1 MAPSIRRILRGG
13 PALTQNPGSRVW
25 YKYRAK
31 SRNGGLETGYLNAPN
46 LTEAKKQLNQK
57 YAAILELNEEDREGK
72 RGTKPYKVAPDVIT
86 GFFRRLATMLHAGM
100 PLAQSL
106 DYLASS
112 ESDPQLAKALE
123 ELYQDVSTGQRFSVS
138 MTRPMVKNLF
148 SNVMVGL
155 VQLGENTGAL
165 VDSLFRIAELCE
177 TQLRLKRAVVSAL
190 TYPSFLFMAIIAM
203 GLFFTLVLAPGDAAL
218 FGSLGTE
225 LPLPTKMMINLSHII
240 SNPLWDAAILGG
252 IALSVAL
259 FLRQMRT
266 NEKFRLAVH
275 QRLLAFPIVGGLVRK
290 TVSAQMLYVISCALQ
305 VGMTTSDALKLAREV
320 CSNLEFRQRFDDALR
335 AFREGDDLS
344 EALARYEVFPH
355 LVLTMIQMGLEV
367 GNLEIVLGKISVMY
381 EEDVTQSLTSATQL
395 AEPLLLAFAGA
406 MSAFL
411 ALATL
416 LPIINVV
423 NTL

>member
-1 MAPSIRRILRGG
+1 M
-13 PALTQNPGSRVW
+13 W

-31 SRNGGLETGYLNAPN
+31 KGDGSTETGYLNAPN
-46 LTEAKKQLNQK
+46 LADAKKQLTQK
-57 YAAILELNEEDREGK
+57 FVAILELNEQDK
-72 RGTKPYKVAPDVIT
+72 DHKKGTKPYKVPPDIIT

-106 DYLASS
+106 DYLACS
-112 ESDPQLAKALE
+112 ESDQQLAKALE
-123 ELYQDVSTGQRFSVS
+123 EIFQDVSTGQRMSVA

-155 VQLGENTGAL
+155 VQLGESTGAL

-218 FGSLGTE
+218 FGSLGSE
-225 LPLPTKMMINLSHII
+225 LPMPTQMMINLSKILRSPFWMISII
-240 SNPLWDAAILGG
+240 GG
-252 IALSVAL
+252 TFLTVFI
-259 FLRQMRT
+259 FLRKLRHDD
-266 NEKFRLAVH
+266 NFRLMIHRRILKIPV
-275 QRLLAFPIVGGLVRK
+275 IGGLVRK

-320 CSNLEFRQRFDDALR
+320 CSNMEFRHRFDEALK
-335 AFREGDDLS
+335 AFRDGDELS
-344 EALARYEVFPH
+344 EALERYEVFPH
-355 LVLTMIQMGLEV
+355 LVLTMIQMGMEV
-367 GNLEIVLGKISVMY
+367 GNLEIVLGKISTLY

>member
-1 MAPSIRRILRGG
+1 M
-13 PALTQNPGSRVW
+13 W
-25 YKYRAK
+25 YRYRAK
-31 SRNGGLETGYLNAPN
+31 KGDGGLETGFLNAPN
-46 LTEAKKQLNQK
+46 LTDAKKQLNQRFV
-57 YAAILELNEEDREGK
+57 AILELNEQDKEGR
-72 RGTKPYKVAPDVIT
+72 RGSKPYKVAPDVVT

-112 ESDPQLAKALE
+112 ESDPQLTKALE

-138 MTRPMVKNLF
+138 MTRPMVRNLF

-177 TQLRLKRAVVSAL
+177 TQLRLKRAVISAL
-190 TYPSFLFMAIIAM
+190 TYPSFLFLAIIAM

-225 LPLPTKMMINLSHII
+225 LPLPTKMMIELSHII
-240 SNPLWDAAILGG
+240 SNPFWVCGILGG
-252 IALSVAL
+252 TALTVTI
-259 FLRQMRT
+259 FMRQLRR
-266 NEKFRLAVH
+266 NDRFRLEIH
-275 QRLLAFPIVGGLVRK
+275 RRLLGVPVIGGLVRK

-305 VGMTTSDALKLAREV
+305 VGMTTGDALKLAREV
-320 CSNLEFRQRFDDALR
+320 CTNLEFRQRFDDALK
-335 AFREGDDLS
+335 AFREGDDLA
-344 EALARYEVFPH
+344 EALERYEVFPH

-367 GNLEIVLGKISVMY
+367 GNLEIVLSKISVMY

>member
-1 MAPSIRRILRGG
+1 M
-13 PALTQNPGSRVW
+13 W
-25 YKYRAK
+25 YRYRAK
-31 SRNGGLETGYLNAPN
+31 KSDGSIQNGYLNAKN
-46 LTEAKKQLNQK
+46 LSEAKKQLSEK
-57 YAAILELNEEDREGK
+57 FIAILELSEQDKDKKE
-72 RGTKPYKVAPDVIT
+72 KPYKVAPDVIT

-112 ESDPQLAKALE
+112 ESDAQLAQALE
-123 ELYQDVSTGQRFSVS
+123 KIYEEVSTGQRFSVA
-138 MTRPMVKNLF
+138 MGQPRVKNLF

-155 VQLGENTGAL
+155 VQLGESTGAL

-190 TYPSFLFMAIIAM
+190 TYPAFLFLAILAM
-203 GLFFTLVLAPGDAAL
+203 GLFFTLVLAPGDASL
-218 FGSLGTE
+218 FASLGSE
-225 LPLPTKMMINLSHII
+225 LPWPTQMMINLSSILR
-240 SNPLWDAAILGG
+240 NPFWVVG
-252 IALSVAL
+252 IAGGTVLLVWL
-259 FLRQMRT
+259 FLWKLRRD
-266 NEKFRLAVH
+266 ESFRLMIHRRILQV
-275 QRLLAFPIVGGLVRK
+275 PIVGGLVRK

-320 CSNLEFRQRFDDALR
+320 CSNLEFRQRFDEALK

-344 EALARYEVFPH
+344 DALARYEVFPH

-367 GNLEIVLGKISVMY
+367 GNLEIVLGKISVLY
-381 EEDVTQSLTSATQL
+381 EEDVTQSLTAATQL

>member
-1 MAPSIRRILRGG
+1 M
-13 PALTQNPGSRVW
+13 W

-31 SRNGGLETGYLNAPN
+31 KGDGGIETGYLNAPN
-46 LTEAKKQLNQK
+46 LADAKKQLNQK
-57 YAAILELNEEDREGK
+57 FVAILELNEQDKDHK
-72 RGTKPYKVAPDVIT
+72 RGTKPYKVAPDVVA

-106 DYLASS
+106 DYLSNS
-112 ESDPQLAKALE
+112 ESDQQLAKALE
-123 ELYQDVSTGQRFSVS
+123 EIFQDVSTGQRFSVS
-138 MTRPMVKNLF
+138 MTRPMVRPLF
-148 SNVMVGL
+148 SNVMIGL
-155 VQLGENTGAL
+155 VQLGESTGAL

-190 TYPSFLFMAIIAM
+190 TYPAFLFMAIIAM

-218 FGSLGTE
+218 FGSLGSE
-225 LPLPTKMMINLSHII
+225 LPWPTQAMISVSHII
-240 SNPLWDAAILGG
+240 SNPFYDAAILGG
-252 IALSVAL
+252 AVVAVLL
-259 FLRQMRT
+259 FRSKLRRD
-266 NEKFRLAVH
+266 ERFRMLVH
-275 QRLLAFPIVGGLVRK
+275 ARILAFPVIGSLVRK

-305 VGMTTSDALKLAREV
+305 VGMTTGDALKLAREV
-320 CSNLEFRQRFDDALR
+320 CNNLEFRQRFDDALK
-335 AFREGDDLS
+335 AFRDGDDLA
-344 EALARYEVFPH
+344 EALERYEVFPH

-367 GNLEIVLGKISVMY
+367 GNLEIVLGKISVLY
-381 EEDVTQSLTSATQL
+381 EEDVTQSLTAATQL

-406 MSAFL
+406 ISAFL

>member
-1 MAPSIRRILRGG
+1 M
-13 PALTQNPGSRVW
+13 W
-25 YKYRAK
+25 YKYRARK
-31 SRNGGLETGYLNAPN
+31 GDGSSETGYLNAPN
-46 LTEAKKQLNQK
+46 SAEAKKLLSQK
-57 YAAILELNEEDREGK
+57 FVAILELDQQDKEDR
-72 RGTKPYKVAPDVIT
+72 RGTKPYKVAPDIIT

-106 DYLASS
+106 DYLACS

-123 ELYQDVSTGQRFSVS
+123 EIFQDVSTGQRMSVA

-155 VQLGENTGAL
+155 VQLGESTGAL

-225 LPLPTKMMINLSHII
+225 LPMPTQMMINLSKII
-240 SNPLWDAAILGG
+240 RNPLAMGGILGG
-252 IALSVAL
+252 TSLSLAI
-259 FLRQMRT
+259 FLRKLRRDD
-266 NEKFRLAVH
+266 NFRLMIH
-275 QRLLAFPIVGGLVRK
+275 RRILRIPLVGGLVRK

-320 CSNLEFRQRFDDALR
+320 CSNMEFRQRFDEALK
-335 AFREGDDLS
+335 AFRDGDELS
-344 EALARYEVFPH
+344 EALERYEVFPH
-355 LVLTMIQMGLEV
+355 LVLTMIQLGMEV
-367 GNLEIVLGKISVMY
+367 GNLEAVLGKISILY
-381 EEDVTQSLTSATQL
+381 EEDVTQSLTAATQL